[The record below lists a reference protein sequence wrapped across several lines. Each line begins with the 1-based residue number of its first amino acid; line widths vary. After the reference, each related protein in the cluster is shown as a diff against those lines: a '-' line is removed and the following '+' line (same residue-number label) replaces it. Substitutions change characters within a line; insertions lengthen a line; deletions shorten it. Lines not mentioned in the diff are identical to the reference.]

1 MENLEFL
8 KRVRRLALVAM
19 FSDDQLMTRLV
30 LKGGNALD
38 LIYGVS
44 ARASL
49 DLDFSIEQDFEY
61 SVDALRER
69 IAKVLAETFREASFV
84 VFDVKVFS
92 VPPEVTEDMEPFW
105 GGYKVEFKIIR
116 EEKRNQFAG
125 NTDAMRRNAEQVGR
139 RGSTRCPIEISKYE
153 YCTPKLRRD
162 FEGYQV
168 FVYSPE
174 MLVCEKL
181 RAICQQMP
189 EYVQKVK
196 KHVAGRAQDFLD
208 ISVLF
213 ENFDLA
219 IDDSRFQ
226 EVLRRTFAAKRVPL
240 GLLAKIKGTREQH
253 IDGFRAVRDTVY
265 PDFDLK
271 DFEYYFNYVVEKS
284 ERLKPL
290 WEE

>member
-30 LKGGNALD
+30 LKGGNLLD
-38 LIYGVS
+38 LVYGVS

-49 DLDFSIEQDFEY
+49 DLDFSIEKDFEF
-61 SVDALRER
+61 SVDTLRER
-69 IAKVLAETFREASFV
+69 IAKVLGETFAEAAFV
-84 VFDVKVFS
+84 VFDVKVSS
-92 VPPEVTEDMEPFW
+92 VPPEVTEDMEQFW

-116 EEKRNQFAG
+116 EEKHNQFAG
-125 NTDAMRRNAEQVGR
+125 NTDAIRRNAEQVGR
-139 RGSTRCPIEISKYE
+139 RGSTRFTIDISKYE
-153 YCTPKLRRD
+153 YCAPKLCRD
-162 FEGYQV
+162 FEGYQI

-196 KHVAGRAQDFLD
+196 THVASRARDFLD
-208 ISVLF
+208 IWVVF
-213 ENFDLA
+213 EKFGLNFE
-219 IDDSRFQ
+219 DSKFQ
-226 EVLRRTFAAKRVPL
+226 ELLRLTFSAKRVPL
-240 GLLAKIKGTREQH
+240 SLLGKMKGTREQH
-253 IDGFRAVRDTVY
+253 IDDFRAVRDTVY
-265 PDFDLK
+265 PDFELREFD
-271 DFEYYFNYVVEKS
+271 YYFNYVVEKC